1 MKDNRNTLIIV
12 CSIIVGVLA
21 AVTATLLVLKHIKGK
36 KEKLEATNLVF
47 ENDFDVE
54 EEEAVEF

>member
-1 MKDNRNTLIIV
+1 MKDNKNTLIIV

-36 KEKLEATNLVF
+36 KAQIQATNLVF

-54 EEEAVEF
+54 EEETVEF